1 MRTATL
7 VVGYL
12 TLAWMLSGAGCAF
25 DEIDLVIISN
35 TVPDGRVRVEFF
47 FAIETDGDVDAFRI
61 VAGELPPGLQL
72 SNAGELFGVPT
83 MTGTFSFTVEALD
96 VSRGFIEES
105 TSKAFSLMIRE

>member
-25 DEIDLVIISN
+25 EIDQISISN
-35 TVPDGRVRVEFF
+35 TVPDGRVGVEFF
-47 FAIETDGDVDAFRI
+47 FAIETNDDVNAFRI

-96 VSRGFIEES
+96 VSQGFIEES
-105 TSKAFSLMIRE
+105 TSKAFSLTIRE